1 MMVRRMLLMSVMVMV
16 AGFTAAADKVSLN
29 AEKSKI
35 GFVGSKPDGQHEGG
49 FEKFTS
55 EAMVDLENP
64 SNGSL
69 EIIIAVTS
77 LWSDDDKLTNHLK
90 NPDFF
95 DVRKHPKII
104 FKAAKIELGE
114 GGGKVSITGM
124 LSMLGKDVEATI
136 PVVATVTDTTITM
149 AGDFKIDRTKWGMD
163 YGQGK
168 INNDVIIKTSL
179 VFDR

>member
-1 MMVRRMLLMSVMVMV
+1 MIRRVTVMV
-16 AGFTAAADKVSLN
+16 AMMMIAGPATAAEKISLN

-35 GFVGSKPDGQHEGG
+35 EFVGSKADGKHDGG
-49 FEKFTS
+49 FKKFTA
-55 EAMVDLENP
+55 EAVADLEKP

-69 EIIIAVTS
+69 EIVIDTNS

-95 DVRKHPKII
+95 DVRKFPKIT
-104 FKAAKIELGE
+104 FKSTQIEHKE
-114 GGGKVSITGM
+114 GAEKVNFTGV
-124 LSMLGKDVEATI
+124 LTMLGKEVKIVIPAAATMN
-136 PVVATVTDTTITM
+136 DSTITLT
-149 AGDFKIDRTKWGMD
+149 GDFKIDRTKWGMN

-168 INNDVIIKTSL
+168 VNDEVVIKTVL